1 MTRGFGVPQS
11 LTVLASATNSDD
23 RLRALKQ
30 LKNDIIGHESR
41 KEVII
46 HNGVAKILAQCLTD
60 DDGQILLQ
68 AIHVVTSLSNA
79 GNAYIAPLVNADIV
93 TALCY
98 IFEDSNSPP
107 KTKLVALRALAV
119 IVQSLAKDPFEYYT
133 TLRNDVYSEVTSP
146 SIVQVFANYLAG
158 NTTSAQDVDFFSLV
172 LEIVTHTASDNE
184 ARQRTYV
191 QYGVLDILA
200 SKLAAWIVTY
210 QEDFRKDFPYH
221 VLERL
226 SAPPPRDCLTN
237 LLLTIAP
244 LVEESQYRS
253 LRFLFSRDINA
264 ILPTSTSL
272 LGTDQDSMNLDTPQ
286 LSHPWERLLP
296 QLTALPAPVPN
307 HTHKSD
313 NFRKSFPVLN
323 SFNQSAP
330 RVPFVSVGNSWSR
343 YPNEPSSHLL
353 AWLVYMARSTQGN
366 ERLAVLWLLSV
377 LVKATELSVGFGK
390 PLGLLVVPI
399 ILRLITDEPSAP
411 AHEKNTT
418 GITPELILAEFI
430 NNSNSLQMAAFEGEA
445 IKPLTSRLR
454 KAFDVIRS
462 QPTTMWSPEQS
473 PKTTP
478 SRSLTSST
486 QLGPLT
492 PTRLISDTL
501 LFRAHAIE
509 ALASI
514 SEKENTNR
522 TDTIKTGIMSSV
534 IDALNPYPIDPNA
547 SDPDFRYVKR
557 IDDIDPKQGNPT
569 YVLKAALALLLAL
582 SRSTNVLRTSL
593 IDNQIAKPVL
603 ALVQHEDI
611 SVKLA
616 ATDVLINLLLHF
628 SPMKEVITIFRIRL
642 LMPY

>member
-11 LTVLASATNSDD
+11 LTILASATNSED

-46 HNGVAKILAQCLTD
+46 HNGVAKILAQCLNDED
-60 DDGQILLQ
+60 DRILLQ

-79 GNAYIAPLVNADIV
+79 GNAYIAPLVNAGIV

-98 IFEDSNSPP
+98 IFEDSANPP
-107 KTKLVALRALAV
+107 KTKLVALRALAI
-119 IVQSLAKDPFEYYT
+119 IVQNLGKDPFEYYT
-133 TLRNDVYSEVTSP
+133 TLRNDVYFEITSP
-146 SIVQVFANYLAG
+146 SIVQLFANHLAG
-158 NTTSAQDVDFFSLV
+158 NTNTPQDVDFFSLI
-172 LEIVTHTASDNE
+172 LEIVSHTAFGNE
-184 ARQRTYV
+184 ARQRTFV

-226 SAPPPRDCLTN
+226 SSAPPRDCLTD

-272 LGTDQDSMNLDTPQ
+272 LGTDQDSMNIDTPQ

-296 QLTALPAPVPN
+296 QLTTLPTPVPSHN
-307 HTHKSD
+307 YKSE
-313 NFRKSFPVLN
+313 NFKKSFPALN
-323 SFNQSAP
+323 TFNQSAP
-330 RVPFVSVGNSWSR
+330 RVPFVSLGNSWSR
-343 YPNEPSSHLL
+343 NPNEPSSHLL

-411 AHEKNTT
+411 QEKNTT

-462 QPTTMWSPEQS
+462 QPTTMWSPEPS
-473 PKTTP
+473 PKTAPT
-478 SRSLTSST
+478 RSLTSPT
-486 QLGPLT
+486 ELGPLT
-492 PTRLISDTL
+492 PTKLISDTL

-534 IDALNPYPIDPNA
+534 IDALNPYPVDPNA
-547 SDPDFRYVKR
+547 TDPDFRYVKR

-582 SRSTNVLRTSL
+582 SRSTHVLRTSL

-603 ALVQHEDI
+603 ALVQHEDM

-628 SPMKEVITIFRIRL
+628 SPMKEV
-642 LMPY
+642 MY